1 MTLSVGRISELH
13 TEPFYFD
20 MPRRGIALYEMVP
33 SALAAAV
40 TDGEVSAAPLPL
52 ADCFRLADGLQP
64 VAGFCVASLQKTASA
79 LLYSTRPMAD
89 LTGAHIG
96 ITDEDA
102 TASQL
107 LEVLLRLKYQVQP
120 AAYVPLQTAYDAFLL
135 SGNEALRRR
144 GGARGFPH
152 TYDLS
157 AEWHAWTGLPFVFSR
172 WMARRDIDPKALAL
186 LHDTLYVGLEEGVD
200 ALSQLSEPREDL
212 LMLPRDISRYIRGFR
227 YYIGLS
233 EQQAI
238 EQFRSSLQQLDG
250 LSPLP
255 LGEG

>member
-1 MTLSVGRISELH
+1 MTLSVGRVADLH

-20 MPRRGIALYEMVP
+20 MQRRGIALYEMVP
-33 SALAAAV
+33 SALAAAI
-40 TDGEVSAAPLPL
+40 TDGEIAAGPLPL
-52 ADCFRLADGLQP
+52 VDCFRLADSLLP
-64 VAGFCVASLQKTASA
+64 VAGFCVANVQKTASA
-79 LLYSTRPMAD
+79 LLYSTKPIAD

-102 TASQL
+102 TALQL
-107 LEVLLRLKYQVQP
+107 LEVLLRVKYQVQP
-120 AAYVPLQTAYDAFLL
+120 AAYVPLQASYEAFLL

-152 TYDLS
+152 TYDLG

-172 WMARRDIDPKALAL
+172 WMARQDIDPQALAL
-186 LHDTLYVGLEEGVD
+186 LQDTLYVGLEEGVD
-200 ALSQLSEPREDL
+200 ALYQASEPREDL
-212 LMLPRDISRYIRGFR
+212 LMLPRDIARYMRGFR

-238 EQFRSSLQQLDG
+238 DQFQHYLQQLDG

-255 LGEG
+255 LD

>member
-1 MTLSVGRISELH
+1 MALSVGRIPDFH

-20 MPRRGIALYEMVP
+20 MQRRGIALYEMMP

-40 TDGEVSAAPLPL
+40 IDGEIAAAPLPL
-52 ADCFRLADGLQP
+52 VDCLRLADALRP
-64 VAGFCVASLQKTASA
+64 VAGFCVASVQKTGAA
-79 LLYSTRPMAD
+79 LLYSTKPIAD
-89 LTGAHIG
+89 LTGAHLG
-96 ITDEDA
+96 ITDEDP
-102 TASQL
+102 TAVQL
-107 LEVLLRLKYQVQP
+107 LDVLLRLKYQVQP
-120 AAYVPLQTAYDAFLL
+120 AAYVPLPAAHEAFLL
-135 SGNEALRRR
+135 SGNDAIRRR

-172 WMARRDIDPKALAL
+172 WMVRQDLDPKALAL
-186 LHDTLYVGLEEGVD
+186 LQDTLYVGLEEGVD
-200 ALSQLSEPREDL
+200 ALYQTAEPREDL
-212 LMLPRDISRYIRGFR
+212 LMLPRDIVRYVRGFR

-238 EQFRSSLQQLDG
+238 EQFRHCLQQLDG

-255 LGEG
+255 LSAG

>member
-1 MTLSVGRISELH
+1 MALSIGRVPDLH

-20 MPRRGIALYEMVP
+20 MQRRGIALYEMVP
-33 SALAAAV
+33 SALVAAV
-40 TDGEVSAAPLPL
+40 TDGEIAAGPLPL
-52 ADCFRLADGLQP
+52 VDCFRLADSLRP
-64 VAGFCVASLQKTASA
+64 VAGFCVASVQKTASA
-79 LLYSTRPMAD
+79 LLYSTKPIAD

-96 ITDEDA
+96 ITGEDT

-107 LEVLLRLKYQVQP
+107 LEVLLRVKYQVQP
-120 AAYVPLQTAYDAFLL
+120 AAYVPLQASYDAFLL

-144 GGARGFPH
+144 GGARGFMY

-157 AEWHAWTGLPFVFSR
+157 AEWQAWTGLPFVFSR
-172 WMARRDIDPKALAL
+172 WMARQDLDPKALAL

-200 ALSQLSEPREDL
+200 ALYQISEPREDL
-212 LMLPRDISRYIRGFR
+212 LMLPRDIVRYIRGFR

-238 EQFRSSLQQLDG
+238 ERFQHYLLQLDR
-250 LSPLP
+250 
-255 LGEG
+255 